1 MTRRDDTATAGEML
15 GEILDLV
22 TGLGVMLLPALLL
35 AVPGLILL
43 LPLALL
49 ALPLVILA
57 APFVLIHYLRRHLA
71 GRERGAIERAD
82 TQRNVRS
89 RVTPTAAR

>member
-1 MTRRDDTATAGEML
+1 MTRRDDTPTAGEML
-15 GEILDLV
+15 GEIFDLV

-57 APFVLIHYLRRHLA
+57 APFVLIHYVRRLLA
-71 GRERGAIERAD
+71 DRAEIADGRPEVHGS
-82 TQRNVRS
+82 VRS

>member
-1 MTRRDDTATAGEML
+1 MTRRDDTPTAGEML
-15 GEILDLV
+15 GEVFDLV
-22 TGLGVMLLPALLL
+22 TGLGVMLLPALIL

-71 GRERGAIERAD
+71 SRERDAIERPDNHA
-82 TQRNVRS
+82 TVRS

>member
-1 MTRRDDTATAGEML
+1 MTRQDELPTTGDML
-15 GEILDLV
+15 SEILDLI

-49 ALPLVILA
+49 ALPLALLA
-57 APFVLIHYLRRHLA
+57 APFVLIHYLRRFMRRPRTPSSRTSVRQRQTRAA
-71 GRERGAIERAD
+71 G
-82 TQRNVRS
+82 
-89 RVTPTAAR
+89 AA

>member
-1 MTRRDDTATAGEML
+1 MSSQDELPTTGEML

-22 TGLGVMLLPALLL
+22 TGLGVMLLPALIL

-49 ALPLVILA
+49 ALPLAILA
-57 APFVLIHYLRRHLA
+57 APFVLIHYLRRHIRRPRTPRPARRQPARAA
-71 GRERGAIERAD
+71 GA
-82 TQRNVRS
+82 V
-89 RVTPTAAR
+89 

>member
-1 MTRRDDTATAGEML
+1 MTRRDDMPTAGEML

-35 AVPGLILL
+35 AIPGLILL

-49 ALPLVILA
+49 ALPLVLLA
-57 APFVLIHYLRRHLA
+57 APLVLIHYLRRWLA
-71 GRERGAIERAD
+71 GRERDTSERAD
-82 TQRNVRS
+82 RQVRS

>member
-1 MTRRDDTATAGEML
+1 MTRQDELPTTGDML
-15 GEILDLV
+15 SEILDLI
-22 TGLGVMLLPALLL
+22 TGLGVMLLPALIL

-57 APFVLIHYLRRHLA
+57 APFLLIHYIRRFLGRPKQPASRTSVRRQRARA
-71 GRERGAIERAD
+71 G
-82 TQRNVRS
+82 
-89 RVTPTAAR
+89 AAV